1 PDGRRYS
8 PFRRATISTPRVA
21 TLNAPSPA
29 TYSASVQLPGSR
41 RESIVPAASG
51 GMLEPIIPNV
61 IPRVIILSLLLRLLE
76 KMSPQSAT
84 TMPAPLSGRRPGFP
98 GGCDRMPR
106 RSVPPAVG
114 GSAARSVQRQLY
126 LALRAG

>member
-61 IPRVIILSLLLRLLE
+61 SPRVIILSLLLRLLE
-76 KMSPQSAT
+76 KMSPHSAT
-84 TMPAPLSGRRPGFP
+84 TMPARSGAEGLDFP
-98 GGCDRMPR
+98 EDSIGCPAGRCHPR
-106 RSVPPAVG
+106 
-114 GSAARSVQRQLY
+114 
-126 LALRAG
+126 